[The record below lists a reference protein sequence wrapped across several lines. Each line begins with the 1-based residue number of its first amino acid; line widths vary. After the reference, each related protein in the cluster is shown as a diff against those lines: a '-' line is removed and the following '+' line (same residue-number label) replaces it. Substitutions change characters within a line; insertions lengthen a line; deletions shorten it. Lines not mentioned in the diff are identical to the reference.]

1 MAQKSKTG
9 FKRFKLRH
17 PSIRDDLLQVFHQL
31 TDVKM
36 QQEDWV
42 GREALPRT
50 ESNRLSALL
59 RFVYISVSLAK
70 EPGLTI
76 GFFLKDDNE
85 AHSVWSVLDAV
96 EQIFQTAGVD
106 ATCET
111 YVACAEWS
119 NLVQSVDHALYIMQ
133 DKHESSQLMR
143 SSKTSSKS

>member
-1 MAQKSKTG
+1 MRQKSKTG
-9 FKRFKLRH
+9 FKLKY
-17 PSIRDDLLQVFHQL
+17 PSIRDDLLQVFHQIA
-31 TDVKM
+31 DVET

-42 GREALPRT
+42 SWEALPRT

-76 GFFLKDDNE
+76 RFFLKDNDE

-111 YVACAEWS
+111 YVACPKWS
-119 NLVQSVDHALYIMQ
+119 NLVQSVDHALHIME
-133 DKHESSQLMR
+133 DKHKPSQLIKR
-143 SSKTSSKS
+143 SQTSSKS